1 MAYVEILQEEHVLNN
16 EDLNRQSFVNQPL
29 NHNSEICLEYNNLN
43 SMNTIPDVDMLTHDE

>member
-29 NHNSEICLEYNNLN
+29 NHNSEICLENNLN